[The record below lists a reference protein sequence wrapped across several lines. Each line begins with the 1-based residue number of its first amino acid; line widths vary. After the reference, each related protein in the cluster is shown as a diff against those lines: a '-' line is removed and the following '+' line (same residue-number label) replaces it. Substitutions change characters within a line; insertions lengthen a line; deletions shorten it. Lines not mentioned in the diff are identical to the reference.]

1 MSLLLFSASFLRLA
15 AICRYGYDYQHAQAW
30 ACTVLIVEKLNQ
42 SLSLEEYASLPDV
55 DGFVVGRAGLDC
67 TKLSSIC
74 NTLKA
79 SAKEL

>member
-1 MSLLLFSASFLRLA
+1 M
-15 AICRYGYDYQHAQAW
+15 
-30 ACTVLIVEKLNQ
+30 EKLDQ